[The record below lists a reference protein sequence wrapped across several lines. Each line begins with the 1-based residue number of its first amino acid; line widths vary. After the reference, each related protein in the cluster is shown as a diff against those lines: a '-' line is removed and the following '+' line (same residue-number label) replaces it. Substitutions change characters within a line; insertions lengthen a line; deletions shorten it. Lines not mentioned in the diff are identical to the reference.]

1 MDPLGDWMQ
10 QLDQDFQ
17 YSGGAPGIRGA
28 NEETH
33 ALWGGDVPGQGG
45 TCPLVEPTEDS
56 LEKEAGR
63 QQADG
68 CHHYIHVSLVLSSA
82 PCGELEFE
90 QRQTVTGLAPP
101 CVGFVALGKRHLI
114 S

>member
-1 MDPLGDWMQ
+1 MQ

-56 LEKEAGR
+56 LRRRQEGSRPMDAITTSTSLWCLAQRLVENWSSNRGR
-63 QQADG
+63 LLQD
-68 CHHYIHVSLVLSSA
+68 
-82 PCGELEFE
+82 
-90 QRQTVTGLAPP
+90 
-101 CVGFVALGKRHLI
+101 
-114 S
+114 